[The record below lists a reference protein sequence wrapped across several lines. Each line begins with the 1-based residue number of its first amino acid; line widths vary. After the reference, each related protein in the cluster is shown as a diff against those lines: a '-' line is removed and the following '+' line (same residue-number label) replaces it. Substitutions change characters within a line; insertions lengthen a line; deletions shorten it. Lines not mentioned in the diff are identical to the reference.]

1 MGRDILDINTW
12 AADTL
17 AMIDEATKKA
27 RADALRMM
35 EENDAKLEARRAMRE
50 SLTARYGDVVGLLI
64 YRARL
69 EKAS

>member
-1 MGRDILDINTW
+1 MARDILDINTW

-17 AMIDEATKKA
+17 EMIDEAAKKA

-35 EENDAKLEARRAMRE
+35 EENEAKWAARRAMRE
-50 SLTARYGDVVGLLI
+50 DLTARYGEVVGLLI

-69 EKAS
+69 EKV